1 MNKTT
6 KKNDNN
12 KWYDCVDNFNN
23 PVLLTGL
30 AKKIVYESD
39 KVNKVCFEVAS
50 KTQNNKIRRAW
61 ITLTDF
67 KKCLEVGKVYDITT
81 TIVSNSHNNKMTLE
95 FFLEEYCE
103 L

>member
-6 KKNDNN
+6 RKNNDKKWFESVENL
-12 KWYDCVDNFNN
+12 NN

-30 AKKIVYESD
+30 AKKIVYEGD
-39 KVNKVCFEVAS
+39 NVNKVCFEVAS

-61 ITLTDF
+61 ITVIDF
-67 KKCLEVGKVYDITT
+67 EKCLEVGKVYDISA
-81 TIVSNSHNNKMTLE
+81 TIVTNSHNDRMMLE
-95 FFLEEYCE
+95 FILEECNE